1 MPNRRFL
8 ICLLAFVPFAV
19 LAQSASDVDRSA
31 GNLMLVLRE
40 SMSGPVRK
48 SETLEHMGKSKARLK
63 GGEEVEFEVAHYAY
77 LGDMHIR
84 FVFDGPTLMLNAT
97 PKDLENLRLGKPE
110 EALRVAIVNL
120 RRVYGTPR
128 VTALAGGVQQVESG
142 SPDLNSSYFLDKAF
156 WTELN
161 RKNPEGIVAG
171 VPKRGALVFAPLSDW
186 RSVDALRA
194 SIAQLHA
201 SSERQRVSSALYLF
215 KDGRWTLFQEPGK
228 Q

>member
-8 ICLLAFVPFAV
+8 ICLLALVPFAG

-40 SMSGPVRK
+40 SLGGPVRK
-48 SETLEHMGKSKARLK
+48 SEILEHVGKRKARLK
-63 GGEEVEFEVAHYAY
+63 SGEEVEIEVAHYAY

-97 PKDLENLRLGKPE
+97 PKDLENLHLGKPE
-110 EALRVAIVNL
+110 DALRVAIANL
-120 RRVYGTPR
+120 RRVYGAPK
-128 VTALAGGVQQVESG
+128 VTALAGGILQVESG

-161 RKNPEGIVAG
+161 RKSPEGIVAG

-201 SSERQRVSSALYLF
+201 SSESQRVSSALYLF
-215 KDGRWTLFQEPGK
+215 KDGNWTLFQEPGK